1 MNKTAEYARLA
12 AGGVIGVILIV
23 YAAIFLNRLAAK
35 PDPSAP
41 SPEIREIVAQ
51 RLEQTGAQP
60 SPPEAMDAQAAK
72 VSAPEIENTG
82 IVQSASPAPAPVAAP
97 PSEFPRPLI
106 IPVSGVP
113 TGMLS
118 DNYDDPRSGGREHR
132 AIDIMA
138 ERGTPVLAAD
148 DGTIVKLFDS
158 DRGGLTV
165 YQFDPTETYSYYYAH
180 LDAYADALE
189 EGQSVK
195 RGDLIGYVGTS
206 GNAPDSAPHLHF
218 QISELDEDKSWWLGE
233 PMNPFPILAGK

>member
-23 YAAIFLNRLAAK
+23 YAAIFLTRLAAK

-51 RLEQTGAQP
+51 RLDATE
-60 SPPEAMDAQAAK
+60 PPPADVA
-72 VSAPEIENTG
+72 APEIQAGAPVNSR
-82 IVQSASPAPAPVAAP
+82 QPAAPAAAPVAAP
-97 PSEFPRPLI
+97 PSDFPRPLI

>member
-1 MNKTAEYARLA
+1 MSRTAEYARLA

-23 YAAIFLNRLAAK
+23 YAAIFLTRTATT

-41 SPEIREIVAQ
+41 SPEITAIAAQ
-51 RLEQTGAQP
+51 RLDATEPP
-60 SPPEAMDAQAAK
+60 SADVA
-72 VSAPEIENTG
+72 APESRAGAPVNSR
-82 IVQSASPAPAPVAAP
+82 QPAAVAAAPVAAP
-97 PSEFPRPLI
+97 PSDFPRPLI

-158 DRGGLTV
+158 DRGGLTI

-233 PMNPFPILAGK
+233 PMNPFPILAGQ

>member
-1 MNKTAEYARLA
+1 MSKTAEYARLA

-23 YAAIFLNRLAAK
+23 YAVIFLTRLAIT

-41 SPEIREIVAQ
+41 SPQITAIAAQ
-51 RLEQTGAQP
+51 RLDATEPA
-60 SPPEAMDAQAAK
+60 SADVEEPELQADAP
-72 VSAPEIENTG
+72 VSIRESDTTAPAPT
-82 IVQSASPAPAPVAAP
+82 PAPVAAP
-97 PSEFPRPLI
+97 PSDFPRSLI

-113 TGMLS
+113 NGLLS
-118 DNYDDPRSGGREHR
+118 DNYDDQRSGGREHR

-148 DGTIVKLFDS
+148 DGKIVKLFDS
-158 DRGGLTV
+158 DRGGLTI

-180 LDAYADALE
+180 LDAYTKTLE
-189 EGQSVK
+189 EGQTVK
-195 RGDLIGYVGTS
+195 RGEVIGYVGTS

-233 PMNPFPILAGK
+233 PMNPFPVLAGK